1 MLRTLL
7 LLHPPKSW
15 IFFLDGILHC
25 CKTVLCTFFYLC
37 FWATRNT
44 RASLANHPSSA
55 GHFWDTPAIPK
66 PQGCLITLS
75 LLSGGGRDGGE
86 AIEPTGKRKEFW
98 LRQKDRGGEGQGR
111 WRTGQQPW
119 ALTPPSNPL
128 RWLESAVEGVTIA
141 QARTQPLRRLCQP
154 HSSLDQQLGGLVLRF
169 KFSGFGQVTSHQ
181 KSQNEVVTINHRVNE
196 VFFLKPVEKARTGSR
211 CNAVDRF

>member
-1 MLRTLL
+1 M
-7 LLHPPKSW
+7 
-15 IFFLDGILHC
+15 
-25 CKTVLCTFFYLC
+25 
-37 FWATRNT
+37 
-44 RASLANHPSSA
+44 
-55 GHFWDTPAIPK
+55 
-66 PQGCLITLS
+66 
-75 LLSGGGRDGGE
+75 LLSYQEHEGFTSQPPFFCWTFLRHSCYTQAPGMSNYPFSTLWWRERRRRGNRADRKKEGVLIE
-86 AIEPTGKRKEFW
+86 A
-98 LRQKDRGGEGQGR
+98 EGQGR
-111 WRTGQQPW
+111 WRTGEVKDRTGQQPW